1 MITGVT
7 SAQLY
12 YAAVVVVV
20 VAAAAA
26 DRAVGWRR
34 PLIILLLEYTS
45 WRASASVVLNVLLI
59 QVNSHMNIKHL
70 NESTVLFLFLFLNIW
85 TSHTKY
91 ILHIYNHLC
100 DLSSP

>member
-12 YAAVVVVV
+12 YAVVVV

-26 DRAVGWRR
+26 GWRR

-45 WRASASVVLNVLLI
+45 WRASASVVLNVL
-59 QVNSHMNIKHL
+59 
-70 NESTVLFLFLFLNIW
+70 
-85 TSHTKY
+85 
-91 ILHIYNHLC
+91 
-100 DLSSP
+100 